1 MVPLELLLERVQQLQ
16 GARLLEGQARLLKGL
31 LLEGLLLEE
40 LQQLQEARLLEG
52 QAMRGL

>member
-1 MVPLELLLERVQQLQ
+1 MVRRLEELQ
-16 GARLLEGQARLLKGL
+16 GARLLEGQAR

-52 QAMRGL
+52 QARLLEGQAMRGL